1 MSAEEARRRDL
12 AYELAVNASIPAD
25 LIPVLYQLLNGVVD
39 ATACRRLNIS
49 PRTFSRRVAE
59 VLEQLGVATRFQGG
73 AECGRRASMAVGWRS
88 QDRMLAVLESPAVP
102 AASYQD
108 LPRSWVQDQI
118 FSGCA

>member
-1 MSAEEARRRDL
+1 MSAEETRRRDL
-12 AYELAVNASIPAD
+12 AYELAVSASIPAD

-59 VLEQLGVATRFQGG
+59 VLGQLGVATRFQGG
-73 AECGRRASMAVGWRS
+73 VECGRRASMALGWQG
-88 QDRMLAVLESPAVP
+88 QDRMLVALDATAVP

-108 LPRSWVQDQI
+108 LPRSWAHDQI
-118 FSGCA
+118 FSGCS

>member
-1 MSAEEARRRDL
+1 MSAEEARQRDL
-12 AYELAVNASIPAD
+12 AYELAVNASIPGD

-73 AECGRRASMAVGWRS
+73 AECGRRASMTLGWPG
-88 QDRMLAVLESPAVP
+88 QDRLLVALDSTAVP
-102 AASYQD
+102 AASHQG
-108 LPRSWVQDQI
+108 LPRSWAHDQV

>member
-1 MSAEEARRRDL
+1 MIAEEARQRDL
-12 AYELAVNASIPAD
+12 AYELAVNASIPED

-73 AECGRRASMAVGWRS
+73 AECSRRASMVLGWRS
-88 QDRMLAVLESPAVP
+88 PERKLGALDSVP
-102 AASYQD
+102 VPLS
-108 LPRSWVQDQI
+108 LSR
-118 FSGCA
+118 G